1 MIEARDVRVYAG
13 SRALLD
19 GVSVRLSAGMV
30 TAVLGPNG
38 AGKTTLLRVLSGGLR
53 PASGIVS
60 MDGAPLHGIGRA
72 ALARRRAVLGQH
84 QALEFGLTVEDVVTL
99 GRLPHAGTPLARED
113 AAAIAAARDVF
124 TLGPLWHRAYPS
136 LSGGERQR
144 AQLARVA
151 AQLWHG
157 RPTRAET
164 RALFLD
170 EPTAALDL
178 TQQISALGFARRAA
192 KDGAVVCAVL
202 HDLNQAALADQVI
215 LLRGG
220 RVLEAGPVT
229 EVLRTDTVRSCFGVE
244 VEMLQRADG
253 RIGMLV
259 V

>member
-1 MIEARDVRVYAG
+1 MIEAQDVRAHAG
-13 SRALLD
+13 GRVLLD
-19 GVSVRLSAGMV
+19 GVCVRLPAGMI

-38 AGKTTLLRVLSGGLR
+38 AGKTTLLRVLSGGLH
-53 PASGIVS
+53 PASGTVS
-60 MDGAPLHGIGRA
+60 MDGAPLHGMGRA

-99 GRLPHAGTPLARED
+99 GRLPHAGTPSARED

-124 TLGPLWHRAYPS
+124 SLGPLWRRDYPS

-151 AQLWHG
+151 AQLRHG
-157 RPTRAET
+157 GPIRAET

-178 TQQISALGFARRAA
+178 AQQASALGFARRAA
-192 KDGAVVCAVL
+192 EGGAVVCAVL
-202 HDLNQAALADQVI
+202 HDLNQAALADRVV

-229 EVLRTDTVRSCFGVE
+229 EVLRADTVRSCFGVE
-244 VEMLQRADG
+244 VETLRRKDG

>member
-1 MIEARDVRVYAG
+1 MIEARDVRVHAG
-13 SRALLD
+13 GRALLD
-19 GVSVRLSAGMV
+19 GVSVRLPAGMV

-38 AGKTTLLRVLSGGLR
+38 AGKTTLLRVLSGGLH
-53 PASGIVS
+53 PASGGVS

-84 QALEFGLTVEDVVTL
+84 QALEFGLTVEEIVTL
-99 GRLPHAGTPLARED
+99 GRLPHAGTPSARED

-157 RPTRAET
+157 GPARAET
-164 RALFLD
+164 KALFLD

-178 TQQISALGFARRAA
+178 AQQASALGFARRAA
-192 KDGAVVCAVL
+192 EDGAVVCAVL
-202 HDLNQAALADQVI
+202 HDLNQATLADQVI

-220 RVLEAGPVT
+220 RVLEAGPVG
-229 EVLRTDTVRSCFGVE
+229 EILRADTVRSCFGVE
-244 VEMLQRADG
+244 VEALRRADG